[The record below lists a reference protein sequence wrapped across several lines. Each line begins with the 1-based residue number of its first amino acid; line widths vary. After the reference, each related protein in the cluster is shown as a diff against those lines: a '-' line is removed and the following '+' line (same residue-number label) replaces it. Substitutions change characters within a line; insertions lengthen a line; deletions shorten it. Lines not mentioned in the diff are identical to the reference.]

1 MATPEET
8 QPAARKPARKS
19 LPAVPIR
26 VGERWLAPWRD
37 DAFRRRTWNVVTVT
51 AICAVYAGI
60 LGYLL
65 YRDAHQPVETAKVE
79 EIAVELLPPPP
90 PPPPPPPKA
99 QQPPPPPQ
107 AKEIEKPA
115 SSAPRA
121 PSEEKIETE
130 KLDEATRA
138 PKADTPPQD
147 GEKAPPPQPP
157 ATPAEAAE
165 HDDKQQDAAKDDI
178 LKKDAEALDKAAPTP
193 PKKPEKIAKAPPKA
207 KQRREQTALQ
217 RLTGKSDVPDYK
229 LARPTKKA
237 PITGGNEDNR
247 YLAIVF
253 GKIMVQ
259 YRGVDLG
266 PEAEDITC
274 TVAFNVDDDGT
285 ILAMQIVKSSG
296 DEELD
301 EAAVAAVSHA
311 SPLPPLPP
319 GAPHG
324 LIARIGPHGP
334 TMRMGRS
341 ERE

>member
-1 MATPEET
+1 MAPPEET
-8 QPAARKPARKS
+8 QLAAEKPARKS

-37 DAFRRRTWNVVTVT
+37 DAFRRRTWNTITVT
-51 AICAVYAGI
+51 AICAIYAGI
-60 LGYLL
+60 LGYFL
-65 YRDAHQPVETAKVE
+65 YRDAHQPVEIAKNE
-79 EIAVELLPPPP
+79 EIPVELVPPP

-99 QQPPPPPQ
+99 PQPPPPPQ

-121 PSEEKIETE
+121 PSEEKIETD
-130 KLDEATRA
+130 KLDETTSA
-138 PKADTPPQD
+138 PKAETPPQD

-157 ATPAEAAE
+157 AAPTEASE
-165 HDDKQQDAAKDDI
+165 HDDKQADTKQDV

-193 PKKPEKIAKAPPKA
+193 PKKPEKIAKAPPRA
-207 KQRREQTALQ
+207 KPRRDQTALQ
-217 RLTGKSDVPDYK
+217 KLAGKSDTLDYK

-247 YLAIVF
+247 YLSNVF
-253 GKIMVQ
+253 AKIMAQ

-266 PEAEDITC
+266 PDADDTTC
-274 TVAFNVDDDGT
+274 TVAFEVADDGT
-285 ILAMQIVKSSG
+285 ILAMQIAKSSG

-301 EAAVAAVSHA
+301 EAAIAAVSHA

-324 LIARIGPHGP
+324 LIARIGPKGP

-341 ERE
+341 DRE

>member
-1 MATPEET
+1 MAPPEET
-8 QPAARKPARKS
+8 QLAAEKPARKS

-26 VGERWLAPWRD
+26 AGERWLAPWRD
-37 DAFRRRTWNVVTVT
+37 DAFRRRTWNTVTVA
-51 AICAVYAGI
+51 AICAIYAGC
-60 LGYLL
+60 LAYFL
-65 YRDAHQPVETAKVE
+65 YRDAHQPVVTAKVE
-79 EIAVELLPPPP
+79 EIPVELVPPPP
-90 PPPPPPPKA
+90 PPPPPPPA
-99 QQPPPPPQ
+99 QKQPPPPAQ
-107 AKEIEKPA
+107 KEIEKPA

-121 PSEEKIETE
+121 PSDEQIETD

-138 PKADTPPQD
+138 PKAETPPQD

-157 ATPAEAAE
+157 ASPADAAA
-165 HDDKQQDAAKDDI
+165 HDDKPAETKEDAP
-178 LKKDAEALDKAAPTP
+178 KKDAEALDKAAPTP
-193 PKKPEKIAKAPPKA
+193 PKKPEKLAKAPPRA

-217 RLTGKSDVPDYK
+217 RLTAKSDLPDYK

-237 PITGGNEDNR
+237 PITGGTEDNR
-247 YLAIVF
+247 YLANVF
-253 GKIMVQ
+253 ARIMQ
-259 YRGVDLG
+259 NYRGVDLG
-266 PEAEDITC
+266 PEADDLTC

-301 EAAVAAVSHA
+301 EAAVAAVSHS
-311 SPLPPLPP
+311 SPLAPLPP

>member
-1 MATPEET
+1 MAMPEET
-8 QPAARKPARKS
+8 QPAAGKPARTS

-37 DAFRRRTWNVVTVT
+37 DAVRRRAWHAATAA
-51 AICAVYAGI
+51 AICAIYSGGLA
-60 LGYLL
+60 YLL
-65 YRDAHQPVETAKVE
+65 YRDAHRPIETTKVA
-79 EIAVELLPPPP
+79 EIPVELLPPPP
-90 PPPPPPPKA
+90 PPPPPAPK
-99 QQPPPPPQ
+99 QTPPPAQ
-107 AKEIEKPA
+107 KEIEKPA

-121 PSEEKIETE
+121 PSEEKVETD

-138 PKADTPPQD
+138 PKAETAPQD
-147 GEKAPPPQPP
+147 GEKAPPAQPP
-157 ATPAEAAE
+157 AAPAEASE
-165 HDDKQQDAAKDDI
+165 HDDTQQDAAKDDI

-193 PKKPEKIAKAPPKA
+193 PRKPEKIAKAPPKA

-217 RLTGKSDVPDYK
+217 RLTAKSDAPDYK

-247 YLAIVF
+247 YLSNVF
-253 GKIMVQ
+253 AKIMAN
-259 YRGVDLG
+259 YRGVDAG
-266 PEAEDITC
+266 PDADDTTC
-274 TVAFNVDDDGT
+274 TVAFDVDSDGT

-296 DEELD
+296 DDDID
-301 EAAVAAVSHA
+301 EAAVAAVSRA

-334 TMRMGRS
+334 SMRMGRS

>member
-1 MATPEET
+1 MPLPEAIE
-8 QPAARKPARKS
+8 PAAETPQPDS
-19 LPAVPIR
+19 PAVPIR
-26 VGERWLAPWRD
+26 AGERWLAPWRD
-37 DAFRRRTWNVVTVT
+37 DTFRRRTWHAVT
-51 AICAVYAGI
+51 AAVICVLYAA
-60 LGYLL
+60 LLFYLL
-65 YRDAHQPVETAKVE
+65 YRDAHQPIETAKLEEVQVE
-79 EIAVELLPPPP
+79 IVKPPPP
-90 PPPPPPPKA
+90 PPPQQ
-99 QQPPPPPQ
+99 QQPKPPPQ
-107 AKEIEKPA
+107 AQKEIEKPA

-130 KLDEATRA
+130 RLDDKTSA
-138 PKADTPPQD
+138 PKAVTPPQE
-147 GEKAPPPQPP
+147 GEKAPPPQP
-157 ATPAEAAE
+157 AAAPAEADA
-165 HDDKQQDAAKDDI
+165 HDDTQADAKEDV
-178 LKKDAEALDKAAPTP
+178 LKKDAEALEKAAPTP
-193 PKKPEKIAKAPPKA
+193 PKKPEKLAKAPPKA

-217 RLTGKSDVPDYK
+217 RLNGKSDLPEYK

-237 PITGGNEDNR
+237 PVTGGTEDNR
-247 YLAIVF
+247 YLAVVF
-253 GKIMVQ
+253 GKIMQ
-259 YRGVDLG
+259 HYRGVNLG
-266 PEAEDITC
+266 PDAEDTTC

-301 EAAVAAVSHA
+301 EAAVSAVSHA